1 MKLSLCTWKS
11 ACSPSG
17 EEEQIMVW
25 GSAVLSPIRMR
36 PCCALG
42 KPADKLS
49 PTTLLTLP
57 NESNP
62 QFKLP
67 GGPLRATLRQVEG
80 GLCAPLSPNPS
91 RLTSA
96 LYLSPSPTLRQ
107 NQFSRNQVTGGGPSG
122 LLKEGEGGWRGAR
135 EAMPWAPV
143 CSGQRPVTFPC
154 TFILCLWAVN
164 QASFKPTKVFQ
175 FLLPHRA
182 P

>member
-1 MKLSLCTWKS
+1 
-11 ACSPSG
+11 
-17 EEEQIMVW
+17 MVW
-25 GSAVLSPIRMR
+25 GSAVLSPLRKR

-122 LLKEGEGGWRGAR
+122 LLKEGEGGWRGRVERGKRSHALG
-135 EAMPWAPV
+135 PSV
-143 CSGQRPVTFPC
+143 QRAETSHFPLHLY
-154 TFILCLWAVN
+154 TLPLGSKPGFI
-164 QASFKPTKVFQ
+164 
-175 FLLPHRA
+175 
-182 P
+182 